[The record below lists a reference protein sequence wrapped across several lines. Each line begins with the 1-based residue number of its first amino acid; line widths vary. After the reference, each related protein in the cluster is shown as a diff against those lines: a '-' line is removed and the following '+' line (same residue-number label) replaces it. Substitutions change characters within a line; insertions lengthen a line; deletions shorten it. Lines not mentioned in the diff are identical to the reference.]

1 MKSRRILVVE
11 DDPIIANDLTYMLRE
26 LGHRVLGPAHTLSEG
41 IECAGMTSP
50 DLALL
55 DIHLEEADDGIKM
68 AAWLK
73 THKAVPII
81 FLTAYADELTI
92 SKAGEVHPDHYLVK
106 PFREDSLK
114 ATIEI
119 ACSNFYH
126 PDVEQQVHTKIQKF
140 NATLT
145 DSLSKREL
153 ELLKFVNEGMSNRD
167 LADKLCVSENTI
179 KTHLQHIY
187 SKAGVN
193 SRSELIGALNNH

>member
-26 LGHRVLGPAHTLSEG
+26 LGYRVLGPAHTLSEG

-50 DLALL
+50 ELALL
-55 DIHLEEADDGIKM
+55 DIHLEKADDGIRM
-68 AAWLK
+68 AEWLRIN
-73 THKAVPII
+73 KAVPII

-92 SKAGEVHPDHYLVK
+92 SKAGKVHPDHYLVK
-106 PFREDSLK
+106 PFREESLK
-114 ATIEI
+114 AAIEI

-126 PDVEQQVHTKIQKF
+126 PDLEQQIHTKIQKF

-145 DSLSKREL
+145 ASLSNREL
-153 ELLKFVNEGMSNRD
+153 ELLKFVNEGLSNKN
-167 LADKLCVSENTI
+167 LADRLSVSENTI
-179 KTHLQHIY
+179 KTHLKHIY

-193 SRSELIGALNNH
+193 SRNELIGALNNI